1 MIRFILNRS
10 GSRDVPQAVAFA
22 LIAGYA
28 DAIGYLRFKAFAG
41 MMTGNTVL
49 LGLAWF
55 QRAELPWWDYA
66 GLLVIF
72 CAAAG
77 AAYSL
82 LPRLPPAVLLAAEA
96 VLILLGD
103 AVHSAAAIIFLV
115 LAMGVQNPVAA
126 RFGVPLNT
134 TFITGDILRFCDGL
148 AQHWR
153 LSPRAARRE
162 PFAIY
167 GLAWLGYA
175 VGAGLGAAG
184 YLLLAWPL
192 LVPVALLAFVY
203 GWNRFQAP

>member
-1 MIRFILNRS
+1 M
-10 GSRDVPQAVAFA
+10 PQAVAFA

-28 DAIGYLRFKAFAG
+28 DAVGYLRFKAFAG

-49 LGLAWF
+49 LGLAVF
-55 QRAELPWWDYA
+55 HRAELAPWKYG
-66 GLLVIF
+66 GLLALF
-72 CAAAG
+72 FAAAII
-77 AAYSL
+77 AYSL
-82 LPRLPPAVLLAAEA
+82 LPRIPPTVLLAAEA

-103 AVHSAAAIIFLV
+103 AVSGAWAIIFLV

-134 TFITGDILRFCDGL
+134 TFITGDILRFADGFTR
-148 AQHWR
+148 HWH
-153 LSPRAARRE
+153 LVPRAARQE
-162 PFAIY
+162 PFAVY

-192 LVPVALLAFVY
+192 LIPVALLAFVY
-203 GWNRFQAP
+203 GRNRYQAS

>member
-1 MIRFILNRS
+1 M
-10 GSRDVPQAVAFA
+10 PQAVAFA

-28 DAIGYLRFKAFAG
+28 DAVGYLRFNAFAG

-49 LGLAWF
+49 LGLALF
-55 QRAELPWWDYA
+55 HRAELAPWEYA
-66 GLLVIF
+66 GLLALF
-72 CAAAG
+72 FAAAIV
-77 AAYSL
+77 AYSL
-82 LPRLPPAVLLAAEA
+82 LPRIPPTILLAAEA

-103 AVHSAAAIIFLV
+103 AVGHAWAIVFLV

-134 TFITGDILRFCDGL
+134 TFITGDILRFAEGFARRWHL
-148 AQHWR
+148 A
-153 LSPRAARRE
+153 PAAARQE

-175 VGAGLGAAG
+175 VGAALGAAG
-184 YLLLAWPL
+184 HLLLAWPL

-203 GWNRFQAP
+203 GWNRHYAG

>member
-1 MIRFILNRS
+1 
-10 GSRDVPQAVAFA
+10 VPQAVAFA

-28 DAIGYLRFKAFAG
+28 DAVGYLRFKAFAG

-49 LGLAWF
+49 LGLALF
-55 QRAELPWWDYA
+55 HRAELAPWEYA
-66 GLLVIF
+66 GLLALF
-72 CAAAG
+72 FAAAIV
-77 AAYSL
+77 AYSL
-82 LPRLPPAVLLAAEA
+82 LPRVPPALLLATEA

-103 AVHSAAAIIFLV
+103 AVGHAWAIIFLV

-134 TFITGDILRFCDGL
+134 TFITGDILRFADGFSRHWHL
-148 AQHWR
+148 A
-153 LSPRAARRE
+153 PAATRRE

-203 GWNRFQAP
+203 GWNRYQTS